1 MSAWSEKKSSL
12 EKVSETFLPAL
23 ASLELA
29 TESLVLALESTPDL
43 IDSMYSA

>member
-1 MSAWSEKKSSL
+1 MSAWREKKSSL
-12 EKVSETFLPAL
+12 ENVSETFLPAL

-29 TESLVLALESTPDL
+29 TESLLALESTPDL